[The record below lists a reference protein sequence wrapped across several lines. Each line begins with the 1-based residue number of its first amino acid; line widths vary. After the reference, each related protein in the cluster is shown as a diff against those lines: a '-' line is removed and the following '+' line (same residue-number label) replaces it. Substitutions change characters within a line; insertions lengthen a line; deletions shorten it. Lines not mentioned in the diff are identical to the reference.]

1 MGELGVRDEL
11 GGHLCLVRP
20 RARVRG
26 QDREKQLVR
35 ASCLCF
41 YSHNCRELVGLWLW
55 HFPTKLSHLPIIL
68 AAVKCSSPQKKKK
81 KNGHFTTTQQG
92 FCNLLPGVGELKD
105 PAPHSLRAKRESV

>member
-1 MGELGVRDEL
+1 MRDEL

-26 QDREKQLVR
+26 QDREKQLVC

-41 YSHNCRELVGLWLW
+41 YSHNRRELVGLWLW
-55 HFPTKLSHLPIIL
+55 RFPENSPIFQLSSLQL
-68 AAVKCSSPQKKKK
+68 SVLVLRKRKKKK
-81 KNGHFTTTQQG
+81 RTYFTTTQQG

-105 PAPHSLRAKRESV
+105 PAPHGLRGERESV